1 MSQTAQVL
9 QYLKKHRRGMTQID
23 AIEKFKCYRLSA
35 RIAEL
40 REKGFDIRTDM
51 EDNTENTGK
60 HARYFLLEEV

>member
-9 QYLKKHRRGMTQID
+9 RYLKKHRRGMTQID

-51 EDNTENTGK
+51 EDNTENAGK